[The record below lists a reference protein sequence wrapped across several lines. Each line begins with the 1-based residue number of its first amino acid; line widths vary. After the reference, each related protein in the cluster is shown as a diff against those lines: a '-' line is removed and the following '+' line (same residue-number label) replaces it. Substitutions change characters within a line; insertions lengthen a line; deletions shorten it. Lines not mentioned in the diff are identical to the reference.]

1 MFYGR
6 QLIGDSGRRQTRPSS
21 GILFTSH
28 GDRDHRNPEKI
39 STPTIVATVDSLGVG
54 AGTAMVIYSLLVQP
68 VDGRTQI
75 SLDATTIDGNE
86 VDYDYYCNFTIVG
99 KLI

>member
-1 MFYGR
+1 ME
-6 QLIGDSGRRQTRPSS
+6 IETTQTP
-21 GILFTSH
+21 GGF
-28 GDRDHRNPEKI
+28 
-39 STPTIVATVDSLGVG
+39 STPTKVATVDSLGVG

-99 KLI
+99 KRI